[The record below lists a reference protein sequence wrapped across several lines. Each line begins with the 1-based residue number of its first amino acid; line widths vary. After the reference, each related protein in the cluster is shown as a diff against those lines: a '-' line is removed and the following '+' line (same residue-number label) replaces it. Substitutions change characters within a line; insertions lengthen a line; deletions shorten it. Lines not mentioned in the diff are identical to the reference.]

1 MVHNQKIE
9 STAAMLS
16 LVAAIAL
23 AFTSLLIREDH
34 DVASGVLLMCA
45 QLLTLTATI
54 FGLDYKIKKIIEQY
68 RGNGKV

>member
-9 STAAMLS
+9 STAAIVS

-23 AFTSLLIREDH
+23 AFTSLVIRDDH
-34 DVASGVLLMCA
+34 DIASGVLLMCA

-54 FGLDYKIKKIIEQY
+54 FGLDYKIKKIIEEY
-68 RGNGKV
+68 RGNAKG

>member
-68 RGNGKV
+68 RNNGKV

>member
-9 STAAMLS
+9 STAAMIS

-23 AFTSLLIREDH
+23 AFTSLLIRDDH
-34 DVASGVLLMCA
+34 DIASGVLLMCA

-68 RGNGKV
+68 RSNGKV

>member
-9 STAAMLS
+9 STAAMVS

-23 AFTSLLIREDH
+23 AFTSLVILDDH
-34 DVASGVLLMCA
+34 DIASGVLLMCA

-54 FGLDYKIKKIIEQY
+54 FGLDYKIKKIIEEY
-68 RGNGKV
+68 RGNAKS